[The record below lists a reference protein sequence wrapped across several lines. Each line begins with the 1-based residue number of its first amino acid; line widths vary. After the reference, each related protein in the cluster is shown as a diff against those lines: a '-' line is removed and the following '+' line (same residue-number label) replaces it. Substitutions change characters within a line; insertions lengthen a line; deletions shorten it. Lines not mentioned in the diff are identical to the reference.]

1 MQTREGR
8 KAEMSS
14 HRGNSKLIL
23 QDRMLASSGEWVCRQ
38 QGQGKQFRG
47 RKASSARTTEAS
59 GL

>member
-1 MQTREGR
+1 
-8 KAEMSS
+8 MSS